1 MIGRVISHYRVVE
14 QIGAGGMG
22 VVYKAEDTRLGRHL
36 ALKFLPAEASQDR
49 IALER
54 FQREAR
60 AASSF
65 NHPAICTIYD
75 IGEFEG
81 RQFIAMELLDGQP
94 LDQFIAGKP
103 LPINRVI
110 DLGVQ
115 IADALD
121 AAHAQGIMHRD
132 IKPAN
137 IFITTRGSAKVLDFG
152 LAKLAPTSRDTFG
165 GAGGAAP
172 TVADV
177 LLTTGGLAIGTV
189 AYMSPEQ
196 ARGEDLDQRSDLFSF
211 GVVLHEMA
219 TGKQAFQGNTTAV
232 VFDAILNR
240 MPPPV
245 ASLNPEV
252 PPELERIIDKAIEKD
267 RTLRYQSAADMRS
280 DLQRLKRDRDSGRG
294 VMASGATNAS
304 GQAGTTSGV
313 RPVTGAWP
321 TPPTPAAPQ
330 TPAAATP
337 AASSEP
343 PHVPGMS
350 STAVNPAAAAAAAA
364 SAAKPATSAKPAT
377 PAKPGAK
384 KGSNTGLIAGAVVLL
399 GVLALGGFYAW
410 RQQQAQQ
417 AVDQAAADAA
427 AAAQANQA
435 AADKAVA
442 DAAAAAA
449 AATNAATPAVDA
461 PTVTQPSVPDGA
473 APAAPGA
480 PVAPATPGTPAAA
493 PTAGKAAPAA
503 KPASKK
509 DAAAAGKKGA
519 AKADAGAPPAPT
531 PAAPAVKPAVAEL
544 DPVAQAVD
552 TAGTQLKDGQYD
564 QAVSTLQGALA
575 QKPDSR
581 SAVDAYLM
589 IATAYEKQRRVES
602 AITAFTEVKN
612 RYPTNPASAEALVHL
627 ATLVQQTKDPN
638 RNKTAVDYLTQVAVN
653 FANTAFGPQA
663 LTQRANIEER
673 ENMKVTDPT
682 LGKTVPAALVS
693 YRQLVERYPTAASSE
708 AGYWKLATFYEDQK
722 RYDLAADALSQLGT
736 RFPSTRYDAWWEAG
750 EMYDKKVKDKAKA
763 AEAYG
768 KVPSS
773 SKHYKDAQKKAQ

>member
-172 TVADV
+172 TVAES

-294 VMASGATNAS
+294 VMASGATNAA

-321 TPPTPAAPQ
+321 TPPTPATPQ

-350 STAVNPAAAAAAAA
+350 STAVNPAAAAAALQQRRAPP
-364 SAAKPATSAKPAT
+364 SLPRPRSLERRRDRTS
-377 PAKPGAK
+377 
-384 KGSNTGLIAGAVVLL
+384 GLIAGAAVLL

-410 RQQQAQQ
+410 RQRQAQQ
-417 AVDQAAADAA
+417 AVDQAVADAA

-435 AADKAVA
+435 AADKASRP
-442 DAAAAAA
+442 
-449 AATNAATPAVDA
+449 TRPLQA
-461 PTVTQPSVPDGA
+461 PPPRTQPPRPLTRRRRRSLRS
-473 APAAPGA
+473 
-480 PVAPATPGTPAAA
+480 
-493 PTAGKAAPAA
+493 PTAPHLSHPSHLPHPSHPRTRTALPRGGQGRPAPNRRRRRTRRQPARKARRR
-503 KPASKK
+503 
-509 DAAAAGKKGA
+509 
-519 AKADAGAPPAPT
+519 PT
-531 PAAPAVKPAVAEL
+531 PARRRRRRRPRPPVKPAVAEL

-552 TAGTQLKDGQYD
+552 TAGTQMKDAQYD
-564 QAVSTLQGALA
+564 QAVSTLQGALV

-581 SAVDAYLM
+581 SAPDAYLM

-638 RNKTAVDYLTQVAVN
+638 RNKTAVDYLTQVATN

-708 AGYWKLATFYEDQK
+708 LGYWKLATFYEDQK

-750 EMYDKKVKDKAKA
+750 ELYDKKVKDKAKA

>member
-22 VVYKAEDTRLGRHL
+22 VVYKAEDTRLGRLL

-137 IFITTRGSAKVLDFG
+137 IFITTRGHAKVLDFG

-165 GAGGAAP
+165 GTGGSAP
-172 TVADV
+172 TVAES
-177 LLTTGGLAIGTV
+177 LLTTGGLAVGTV

-294 VMASGATNAS
+294 VVASGSTNAA
-304 GQAGTTSGV
+304 GQAGTSSGV

-321 TPPTPAAPQ
+321 SPAEPPSPSTP
-330 TPAAATP
+330 ATP
-337 AASSEP
+337 AASTEAP

-350 STAVNPAAAAAAAA
+350 STAVNPAAAASAAAGVK
-364 SAAKPATSAKPAT
+364 AATAGKKRTNA
-377 PAKPGAK
+377 GA
-384 KGSNTGLIAGAVVLL
+384 IAGVAVLTGALL
-399 GVLALGGFYAW
+399 VGGLYWW
-410 RQQQAQQ
+410 RQRQAQQ
-417 AVDQAAADAA
+417 AVDQAMADSTAT
-427 AAAQANQA
+427 AQANQA
-435 AADKAVA
+435 AAEQAVA
-442 DAAAAAA
+442 DA
-449 AATNAATPAVDA
+449 NAATGAATDAANAAVDPAAAGA
-461 PTVTQPSVPDGA
+461 PPTETPGTAPSGTDAAGA
-473 APAAPGA
+473 PAPAAPA
-480 PVAPATPGTPAAA
+480 SATPGGTPT
-493 PTAGKAAPAA
+493 PSGPPAA
-503 KPASKK
+503 KPTAPVKPPSAAKK
-509 DAAAAGKKGA
+509 DTASAKKSA
-519 AKADAGAPPAPT
+519 PKPDASAPPTPR
-531 PAAPAVKPAVAEL
+531 PAAPAVKPVVAEL

-552 TAGTQLKDGQYD
+552 AASEQMKGAQFD
-564 QAVSTLQGALA
+564 QALSTLQGALA

-581 SAVDAYLM
+581 SAPEAYLM
-589 IATAYEKQRRVES
+589 IATVYERQRKVES
-602 AITAFTEVKN
+602 AISAFTEVKN
-612 RYPTNPASAEALVHL
+612 RYPKNSVAAESLVHL
-627 ATLVQQTKDPN
+627 AALVQQTRDPN
-638 RNKTAVDYLTQVAVN
+638 RTKTALDYLNQVIASYSDSIY
-653 FANTAFGPQA
+653 GPQA
-663 LTQRANIEER
+663 LTLRANIEER
-673 ENMKVTDPT
+673 ENIKVTDPT

-693 YRQLVERYPTAASSE
+693 YRQLVERFPSAGASE
-708 AGYWKLATFYEDQK
+708 AGLWKLATYYEDLK
-722 RYDLAADALSQLGT
+722 RYDLAVDALSQLAT
-736 RFPSTRYDAWWEAG
+736 RFPATKYDAWWEAA
-750 EMYDKKVKDKAKA
+750 EMYDKKLKDKTKA
-763 AEAYG
+763 TEAYG

>member
-94 LDQFIAGKP
+94 LDQFIGGKP

-121 AAHAQGIMHRD
+121 AAHAQGIMHRA

-137 IFITTRGSAKVLDFG
+137 IFINTRGSAKVLDFG

-172 TVADV
+172 TVAES

-294 VMASGATNAS
+294 VMASGATNPA
-304 GQAGTTSGV
+304 GQAGTSSGV

-321 TPPTPAAPQ
+321 SPPTPATPQ

-343 PHVPGMS
+343 PHVTGMS
-350 STAVNPAAAAAAAA
+350 STAVNPAAAAAAAS
-364 SAAKPATSAKPAT
+364 SAAKPAT

-384 KGSNTGLIAGAVVLL
+384 KGSNSALIAGAAVLL

-410 RQQQAQQ
+410 RQRQAQQ
-417 AVDQAAADAA
+417 AIDQAVADAA
-427 AAAQANQA
+427 AVAQANQA
-435 AADKAVA
+435 AADKAAA
-442 DAAAAAA
+442 DAVAAAPAA
-449 AATNAATPAVDA
+449 AATNAATAAVDA
-461 PTVTQPSVPDGA
+461 PTATPPAPDGA
-473 APAAPGA
+473 APGAPG
-480 PVAPATPGTPAAA
+480 GT
-493 PTAGKAAPAA
+493 
-503 KPASKK
+503 
-509 DAAAAGKKGA
+509 
-519 AKADAGAPPAPT
+519 T
-531 PAAPAVKPAVAEL
+531 PAAPA
-544 DPVAQAVD
+544 
-552 TAGTQLKDGQYD
+552 
-564 QAVSTLQGALA
+564 
-575 QKPDSR
+575 
-581 SAVDAYLM
+581 
-589 IATAYEKQRRVES
+589 
-602 AITAFTEVKN
+602 
-612 RYPTNPASAEALVHL
+612 
-627 ATLVQQTKDPN
+627 
-638 RNKTAVDYLTQVAVN
+638 
-653 FANTAFGPQA
+653 
-663 LTQRANIEER
+663 
-673 ENMKVTDPT
+673 
-682 LGKTVPAALVS
+682 
-693 YRQLVERYPTAASSE
+693 
-708 AGYWKLATFYEDQK
+708 
-722 RYDLAADALSQLGT
+722 
-736 RFPSTRYDAWWEAG
+736 
-750 EMYDKKVKDKAKA
+750 
-763 AEAYG
+763 
-768 KVPSS
+768 
-773 SKHYKDAQKKAQ
+773 

>member
-36 ALKFLPAEASQDR
+36 ALKFLPVEASQDR

-103 LPINRVI
+103 LPINKVI

-137 IFITTRGSAKVLDFG
+137 IFITTRGHAKVLDFG

-172 TVADV
+172 TVAEV
-177 LLTTGGLAIGTV
+177 LLTTGGLAVGTV

-219 TGKQAFQGNTTAV
+219 TGKQAFQGSTTAV

-294 VMASGATNAS
+294 VIASGATTVARP
-304 GQAGTTSGV
+304 AGTTSGV

-321 TPPTPAAPQ
+321 TPPTPATPQ
-330 TPAAATP
+330 TPASATP
-337 AASSEP
+337 AAASEP
-343 PHVPGMS
+343 PHVGGTS
-350 STAVNPAAAAAAAA
+350 STPVNPAAAAAATS
-364 SAAKPATSAKPAT
+364 SAAKPATLPAGQRMPT
-377 PAKPGAK
+377 KAGAK
-384 KGSNTGLIAGAVVLL
+384 KGSNIGLIAGAAVLL
-399 GVLALGGFYAW
+399 GVLALGGYYAW
-410 RQQQAQQ
+410 RQHQAQQ
-417 AVDQAAADAA
+417 AIDQAVADAA
-427 AAAQANQA
+427 AAAEAIQA

-449 AATNAATPAVDA
+449 TNAAAPAVDA
-461 PTVTQPSVPDGA
+461 STQPPVPDGA
-473 APAAPGA
+473 ASGA
-480 PVAPATPGTPAAA
+480 PVAPDAPAAPVAPAPTDKPAPAKAPRKDPAAA
-493 PTAGKAAPAA
+493 AKKPTAKAEDSPPPAPRPAAPA
-503 KPASKK
+503 
-509 DAAAAGKKGA
+509 
-519 AKADAGAPPAPT
+519 
-531 PAAPAVKPAVAEL
+531 AVKPAVAEL
-544 DPVAQAVD
+544 DPVAHAVD
-552 TAGTQLKDGQYD
+552 TAATQLKDGQYD
-564 QAVSTLQGALA
+564 QAVSTLQGALV

-581 SAVDAYLM
+581 SAPEAYLM
-589 IATAYEKQRRVES
+589 IATVYEKQRRVES

-638 RNKTAVDYLTQVAVN
+638 RNKTAVDYLTQVALN
-653 FANTAFGPQA
+653 FSNTSFGPQA
-663 LTQRANIEER
+663 LAQRANIEER

-708 AGYWKLATFYEDQK
+708 VGYWKLASFYEDQK
-722 RYDLAADALSQLGT
+722 RFDLAVDALSQLGT
-736 RFPSTRYDAWWEAG
+736 RFPATRLDAWWEAA
-750 EMYDKKVKDKAKA
+750 ELYDKKLKDKAKA

>member
-321 TPPTPAAPQ
+321 TPPTPAKPQ
-330 TPAAATP
+330 TPATATP
-337 AASSEP
+337 AAAGEP
-343 PHVPGMS
+343 PHVTGMS
-350 STAVNPAAAAAAAA
+350 STAVNPAAAAAAAS
-364 SAAKPATSAKPAT
+364 SAAKPAT